1 MCQYNFRNPRHPEP
15 KKVSD
20 VIKSDT
26 FTNRFQTILLQLLA
40 KKPGIKLT
48 YKKVYFIEG
57 GIAKWIIQG
66 NLVEKVL

>member
-1 MCQYNFRNPRHPEP
+1 MCQYNFLNPRHPEP

-26 FTNRFQTILLQLLA
+26 FTNRFQTILLKLLA

-48 YKKVYFIEG
+48 YKKI
-57 GIAKWIIQG
+57 
-66 NLVEKVL
+66 